1 VVNQIEFKENSFKI
15 MNILKISIIVAIVGI
30 ISLFLISRLLTEET
44 IEISEL
50 KIGQIE
56 RISGMITSVYI
67 SRDDHVF
74 LKVADNTGEITV
86 VAFKNS
92 NIDEAYDLEVGE
104 ELSVLGR
111 VDEYKGE
118 LEIIAKEIRKI

>member
-1 VVNQIEFKENSFKI
+1 
-15 MNILKISIIVAIVGI
+15 MNILKISIIVAIIGI
-30 ISLFLISRLLTEET
+30 ISLFFISRLLTEET

-56 RISGMITSVYI
+56 RISGMVTSVYI

-92 NIDEAYDLEVGE
+92 NIDEAYDLEIGE
-104 ELSVLGR
+104 EVSVLGR

-118 LEIIAKEIRKI
+118 LEIIAKEITKI

>member
-1 VVNQIEFKENSFKI
+1 
-15 MNILKISIIVAIVGI
+15 MNILKISIIVAIIGV
-30 ISLFLISRLLTEET
+30 ISLFLISRILTEET

-56 RISGMITSVYI
+56 RISGMVTSVYI

-74 LKVADNTGEITV
+74 LKLADNTGEITI

-104 ELSVLGR
+104 EVSVLGR
-111 VDEYKGE
+111 VDEYKGKM
-118 LEIIAKEIRKI
+118 EIIAKEIRKI

>member
-1 VVNQIEFKENSFKI
+1 MVNQIEFKENSFKI
-15 MNILKISIIVAIVGI
+15 MNILKISIIIAIIGI
-30 ISLFLISRLLTEET
+30 ISLFFISRLLTEET

-56 RISGMITSVYI
+56 RISGMVTSVYI

-104 ELSVLGR
+104 EVSVLGR

-118 LEIIAKEIRKI
+118 LEIIAKEIRKT

>member
-1 VVNQIEFKENSFKI
+1 
-15 MNILKISIIVAIVGI
+15 MDILKISIITAVIGI
-30 ISLFLISRLLTEET
+30 IALYFISLVLTEET
-44 IEISEL
+44 IEIKKL

-56 RISGMITSVYI
+56 RISGMVTSVYV

-74 LKVADNTGEITV
+74 MKVADNTGEVTV

-92 NIDEAYDLEVGE
+92 NIDQAYDLEIGE
-104 ELSVLGR
+104 EVAVLGR
-111 VDEYKGE
+111 VDEYKGD